1 MNNKVY
7 IVIEFLT
14 SEMSKTTNVLSV
26 FRRKEDAQ
34 KEMKERFL
42 SELEYYKNDLK
53 NIEINQDETSSTID
67 YMEGEE
73 NVEISIFEKDV
84 N

>member
-14 SEMSKTTNVLSV
+14 SGMSKTTNVLSV

-73 NVEISIFEKDV
+73 IVEISIFEKDV

>member
-7 IVIEFLT
+7 IVIEFLI
-14 SEMSKTTNVLSV
+14 SGMSKTTNVLSV

-73 NVEISIFEKDV
+73 IVEISIFEKDV

>member
-73 NVEISIFEKDV
+73 IVEISIFEKDV

>member
-7 IVIEFLT
+7 IVIEFLN

-73 NVEISIFEKDV
+73 IVEISIFEKDV

>member
-14 SEMSKTTNVLSV
+14 SGMSKTTNVLSV

-73 NVEISIFEKDV
+73 IVEIYIFEKDV